1 MPALSLSRLAL
12 FSLPIA
18 LAAPLAFAG
27 DDDDEEE
34 DVKAMK
40 APGYAPRTNIDFAPL
55 ELAAPAASMAATV
68 GGAQDIRYFRD
79 QVAAGQVP
87 HPATFTPEGLFS
99 EHDLPIPDEGGAA
112 CRQLLCPVGAAT
124 TASLT
129 VQPEVRYL
137 AQLGFH
143 TGIDASTFRRPPL
156 NLVAV
161 VDKSGSMSGQ
171 PLELVKKSLDEVVD
185 QLGPDDQ
192 LSVVLYG
199 DTVHTFVPPTR
210 GSDKGALHAQIA
222 RIASA
227 GSTYMEAGLA
237 HGFALAHESGAH
249 FDGVTRVMLFTDER
263 PNVGR
268 TDAQSFMGMAEAASR
283 EGVGMTTIGV
293 GVQFGAELA
302 QKISAVRGGNLF
314 FFADAG
320 AMSQT
325 FEEELDTMV
334 SELAYDLRLRVVP
347 AAGLSIAGVY
357 GIPGEALTWGPDG
370 SMELG
375 VSTLFASHEEGGIYV
390 AFAPATAGAV
400 PRQQVGL
407 GGSVGTVSVSYELRG
422 GQRFQG
428 AADFRVL
435 GGPLPAGLSRG
446 KLLVE
451 EVTTLKKAAAL
462 HHEQN
467 DQEGAYRL
475 VHGLRSTLEADR
487 DPEMEPE
494 RLLVGKLDETL
505 SKLSGHQG
513 EGNVLT
519 QRDPVTGL
527 PTR

>member
-1 MPALSLSRLAL
+1 MKPLSLSRLVLLSAPL
-12 FSLPIA
+12 A

-27 DDDDEEE
+27 DDDE
-34 DVKAMK
+34 DDKVKL
-40 APGYAPRTNIDFAPL
+40 APAGAPRVDFDFAPA
-55 ELAAPAASMAATV
+55 EIAAAPLSKISATV

-79 QVAAGQVP
+79 QVAAGEVP
-87 HPATFTPEGLFS
+87 HANVFTPEGLFS

-124 TASLT
+124 SASLT

-143 TGIDASTFRRPPL
+143 TGIDAASFERPPL

-171 PLELVKKSLDEVVD
+171 PLELVKASLDEMVD

-199 DTVHTFVPPTR
+199 DTVHTFLPPTR
-210 GSDKGALHAQIA
+210 VQNRAALHAQIA
-222 RIASA
+222 RIESA

-237 HGFALAHESGAH
+237 HGFALAQVSGAR
-249 FDGVTRVMLFTDER
+249 FDGLTRVMLFTDER

-268 TDAQSFMGMAEAASR
+268 TDAESFMGMAEAASR
-283 EGVGMTTIGV
+283 QGVGMTTVGV

-314 FFADAG
+314 FFPDA
-320 AMSQT
+320 ATMTET
-325 FEEELDTMV
+325 FDKELDTMV
-334 SELAYDLRLRVVP
+334 TELAYDLRLRVAP
-347 AAGLSIAGVY
+347 APGLGIAGVY

-370 SMELG
+370 SMELR

-390 AFAPATAGAV
+390 AFAPDAAGASA
-400 PRQQVGL
+400 RQQVGV
-407 GGSVGTVSVSYELRG
+407 GGSVGTVSVSYELRDG
-422 GQRFQG
+422 RRLQG

-475 VHGLRSTLEADR
+475 VHGLLSTLQADR
-487 DPEMEPE
+487 DPAMEPE
-494 RLLVGKLDETL
+494 RLLVSRLDATL

-527 PTR
+527 PRR